1 MSHIK
6 YIIGFIVLFSNTLV
20 SNNFSNNNFT
30 IHKIYDDEIFYNFVS
45 YENELY
51 ISSSNGIYKID
62 VSGDHLILFD
72 ASISGPIN
80 TIFERNNNFK
90 IKFIE
95 LPNVY
100 PNLYAKAITDFAY
113 LDNNLYVIAR
123 GKLLIYNNLKY
134 SFNSAGSVRSITD
147 NAIGTYDGVYINGK
161 KLNKITYT
169 DGQIRKFDSITFVCY
184 NGLLSFKDNIET
196 KLYNNDNSIRTKGE
210 YGAISDIYAID
221 NSKYIVISDKGIYR
235 YNYVLNVFDII
246 YTKQNKIIPIRNK
259 IDSRIKDTG
268 EFHFIDDK
276 RYISLN
282 VKDNKID
289 IIESNIK
296 YEIKDILESDVNGN
310 DFYAISKNNLLLI
323 LKRTKEGLKLES
335 QYPIKTTAHT
345 ISDYENLIFLSGNNG
360 LSIFEKTKEKIN
372 NARILIYLFD
382 SNDTT
387 FNEIN
392 SDMKSFKR
400 EDLSV
405 LLVRNKVDLKNTNQ
419 NLINQLEKFEI
430 IEISAN
436 NIDSVSSLKK
446 RLVNEINILNPYT
459 DTVISNSRHYEAL
472 MKALKAIKEVNIG
485 LKSDISGDLLS
496 VDIRK
501 SIEHL
506 AEITGEI
513 TNDDVLGNIFA
524 NFCIG
529 K

>member
-1 MSHIK
+1 MINQKTIIALATPNGLGAISVIRISGLNAISVTEKLFKPKGNKKLSNQKSHTVHLGHLMKNGHELDEVLVTLFKGPHSYTGENTIEISCHGSTFIQQE
-6 YIIGFIVLFSNTLV
+6 IIDLFI
-20 SNNFSNNNFT
+20 
-30 IHKIYDDEIFYNFVS
+30 E
-45 YENELY
+45 
-51 ISSSNGIYKID
+51 NGIR
-62 VSGDHLILFD
+62 VANPGEFTLRAF
-72 ASISGPIN
+72 
-80 TIFERNNNFK
+80 
-90 IKFIE
+90 
-95 LPNVY
+95 
-100 PNLYAKAITDFAY
+100 
-113 LDNNLYVIAR
+113 
-123 GKLLIYNNLKY
+123 
-134 SFNSAGSVRSITD
+134 
-147 NAIGTYDGVYINGK
+147 INGK
-161 KLNKITYT
+161 MDLNQAEAVADLIASENEGSHKLAMEQMKNGFSNDLKKLRAELLHFSSMIELELDFSQEDVEFAERSEFKKLTVKIQTELEKLIDSFKSGNVLKNGISVAIAGKPNAGKSSLLNT
-169 DGQIRKFDSITFVCY
+169 LLNEDKAIVSDIPGTTRDSIEDSLVIDGINFRFTDTA
-184 NGLLSFKDNIET
+184 GLRET
-196 KLYNNDNSIRTKGE
+196 E
-210 YGAISDIYAID
+210 
-221 NSKYIVISDKGIYR
+221 
-235 YNYVLNVFDII
+235 
-246 YTKQNKIIPIRNK
+246 
-259 IDSRIKDTG
+259 
-268 EFHFIDDK
+268 
-276 RYISLN
+276 
-282 VKDNKID
+282 D
-289 IIESNIK
+289 IIESKGI
-296 YEIKDILESDVNGN
+296 
-310 DFYAISKNNLLLI
+310 
-323 LKRTKEGLKLES
+323 
-335 QYPIKTTAHT
+335 
-345 ISDYENLIFLSGNNG
+345 
-360 LSIFEKTKEKIN
+360 EKTKEKIN

-400 EDLSV
+400 KDLSV

>member
-1 MSHIK
+1 MINQETIIALATPNGLGAISVIRISGLNAISVTEKLFKPKGNKKLSNQKSHTVHLGHLMKNGHELDEVLVTLFKGPHSYTGENTIEISCHGSTFIQQE
-6 YIIGFIVLFSNTLV
+6 IIDLFI
-20 SNNFSNNNFT
+20 
-30 IHKIYDDEIFYNFVS
+30 E
-45 YENELY
+45 
-51 ISSSNGIYKID
+51 NGIR
-62 VSGDHLILFD
+62 VANPGEFTLRAF
-72 ASISGPIN
+72 
-80 TIFERNNNFK
+80 
-90 IKFIE
+90 
-95 LPNVY
+95 
-100 PNLYAKAITDFAY
+100 
-113 LDNNLYVIAR
+113 
-123 GKLLIYNNLKY
+123 
-134 SFNSAGSVRSITD
+134 
-147 NAIGTYDGVYINGK
+147 INGK
-161 KLNKITYT
+161 MDLNQAEAVADLIASENEGSHKLAMEQMKNGFSNDLKKLRAELLHFSSMIELELDFSQEDVEFAERSEFKKLTVKIQTELEKLIDSFKSGNVLKNGISVAIAGKPNAGKSSLLNT
-169 DGQIRKFDSITFVCY
+169 LLNEDKAIVSDIPGTTRDSIEDSLVIDGINFRFTDTA
-184 NGLLSFKDNIET
+184 GLRET
-196 KLYNNDNSIRTKGE
+196 KD
-210 YGAISDIYAID
+210 
-221 NSKYIVISDKGIYR
+221 VIESKGI
-235 YNYVLNVFDII
+235 
-246 YTKQNKIIPIRNK
+246 
-259 IDSRIKDTG
+259 
-268 EFHFIDDK
+268 
-276 RYISLN
+276 
-282 VKDNKID
+282 
-289 IIESNIK
+289 
-296 YEIKDILESDVNGN
+296 
-310 DFYAISKNNLLLI
+310 
-323 LKRTKEGLKLES
+323 
-335 QYPIKTTAHT
+335 
-345 ISDYENLIFLSGNNG
+345 
-360 LSIFEKTKEKIN
+360 EKTKEKIN

-436 NIDSVSSLKK
+436 HIDSVSSLKK